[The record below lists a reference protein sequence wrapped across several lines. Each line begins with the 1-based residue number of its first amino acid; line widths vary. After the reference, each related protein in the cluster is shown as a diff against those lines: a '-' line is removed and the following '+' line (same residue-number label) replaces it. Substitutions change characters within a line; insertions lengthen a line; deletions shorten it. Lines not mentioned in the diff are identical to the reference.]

1 MKKKLSITQNK
12 SMNLEEIKLTLTD
25 EMICKHLEKS
35 IKGFKS
41 LLADIKK

>member
-1 MKKKLSITQNK
+1 MKKSSTIK
-12 SMNLEEIKLTLTD
+12 SGQIKLTLTD